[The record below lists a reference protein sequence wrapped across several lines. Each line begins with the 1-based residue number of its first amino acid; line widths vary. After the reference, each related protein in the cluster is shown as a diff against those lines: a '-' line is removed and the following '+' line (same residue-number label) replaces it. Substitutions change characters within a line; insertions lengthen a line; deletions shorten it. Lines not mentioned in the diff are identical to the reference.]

1 MCNAWNHPI
10 NCHCGWGGDG
20 HLGRSSGVNGDCV
33 PRSYTDWA
41 HEAYHSAS
49 AAYTNPNARCPVCQ
63 KRVYFYQSPEG
74 GRVYFDE
81 LGPPWPKHP
90 CTDQVGSK
98 SVNDVTSISR
108 TSASVRYEWQQDGW
122 RPYIC
127 DSFALVKSVGCAVIG
142 GILDGVRLALYV
154 HDMRLVTRAPYHLR
168 RRDADSFLLSSV
180 QYQDGALKVIKLI
193 AYRHLKDALAVPGAL
208 RPAPLSKPPVTRG
221 VPVVKL
227 TKPRRERKFKKREP
241 HGSQN
246 TNPVRQTSTEKTAMQ
261 LAFERASQ
269 AVDRT

>member
-20 HLGRSSGVNGDCV
+20 HLGRSSGDNGDCG

-90 CTDQVGSK
+90 CTDQVGPK
-98 SVNDVTSISR
+98 SVKDVTSISR

-127 DSFALVKSVGCAVIG
+127 DSFALEIIQSG
-142 GILDGVRLALYV
+142 YV
-154 HDMRLVTRAPYHLR
+154 QRCI
-168 RRDADSFLLSSV
+168 SFLSISICLILSFSSSS
-180 QYQDGALKVIKLI
+180 Q
-193 AYRHLKDALAVPGAL
+193 RHLNH
-208 RPAPLSKPPVTRG
+208 S
-221 VPVVKL
+221 
-227 TKPRRERKFKKREP
+227 
-241 HGSQN
+241 
-246 TNPVRQTSTEKTAMQ
+246 
-261 LAFERASQ
+261 
-269 AVDRT
+269 